1 MFIPINS
8 WRVRNKHLAIK
19 IMRYPR
25 WSIHQVST
33 NYNIP
38 EMIHRIGMRRLRD
51 LQESGGVSSWT
62 IPVQS
67 IILHSFS
74 LYEFTFQVLIKVFN
88 EVVSTWDHMSY
99 FLFSPPGFLGKYTRH
114 IYCHLNSMDTLHIE
128 LTEAIIIIC
137 WIIFSLFSHWVWR
150 SFNNI
155 SYTIPHFSHRVLEDS
170 SHFSHWVFG
179 GDCFKMMKIHKDK
192 HRLGGVLEFN

>member
-1 MFIPINS
+1 M
-8 WRVRNKHLAIK
+8 W
-19 IMRYPR
+19 YPR
-25 WSIHQVST
+25 WFIHQVST

-38 EMIHRIGMRRLRD
+38 EMIHGIGMRRLRD

-114 IYCHLNSMDTLHIE
+114 IYCPLNSMDLIHIE
-128 LTEAIIIIC
+128 LTETIIIIC
-137 WIIFSLFSHWVWR
+137 CIIFSLLFPLG
-150 SFNNI
+150 FKG
-155 SYTIPHFSHRVLEDS
+155 VLTTYQIQFS
-170 SHFSHWVFG
+170 SHFSQRVFG
-179 GDCFKMMKIHKDK
+179 GDNQTSYVILSPPGFLKEVYKAYLLFSK
-192 HRLGGVLEFN
+192 LTYGVFLSKVFSYELSKRQ